1 MSEIELIRH
10 YIEKELGEESYGE
23 PEGYR
28 FFTEYMFPHLA
39 SVLKLKEDWGYKE
52 LYLAVLEDM
61 AKRMKIK
68 RFKVYT
74 VDELVKKV
82 YVKIGLL
89 DSILPM

>member
-1 MSEIELIRH
+1 
-10 YIEKELGEESYGE
+10 
-23 PEGYR
+23 
-28 FFTEYMFPHLA
+28 
-39 SVLKLKEDWGYKE
+39 
-52 LYLAVLEDM
+52 M